1 MPATISVRWAI
12 PTLAIISDLS
22 ALTFDMNIDEL
33 DISKVKVGQRVRITV
48 DALPGQEFSGY
59 IDKININGTT
69 TGGATSYPG
78 YRDGRES

>member
-1 MPATISVRWAI
+1 MSAGDNIGQVGNS
-12 PTLAIISDLS
+12 TLAIISDLS

-69 TGGATSYPG
+69 SGGAHQLSG
-78 YRDGRES
+78 HRDG